1 MNHFFIRFGF
11 GLLLCYVVILPIALA
26 QNYPIRPVKIIVAS
40 APGSTPDIVARL
52 LGQEL
57 AKEWGQGVVI
67 ENKASA
73 GGVLAIQQILQS
85 PADGYTLL
93 LSPSSATSLAPAMFK
108 LPYDVREDLSGI
120 TRIANV
126 PNVLIIHPS
135 VPARNLKEFID
146 YVRSRPGK
154 LNYASTATG
163 TPSHLDGELFKA
175 LTGIDMLH
183 VPYKGSPAALMAVL
197 SGEVQAMFCPV
208 AIALPYLKQGKVKA
222 LGVTTTQRSEILP
235 DVPPIGEAEVLSY
248 STAQWYGFF
257 ARAGTPAAII
267 KKLNSDAV
275 RIMRTPAVDAVLK
288 PMGVNSFTSTPAEL
302 DDFLDKEINKW
313 KRLVTEAKIVAD

>member
-1 MNHFFIRFGF
+1 MTHPFIRFGF
-11 GLLLCYVVILPIALA
+11 GFFLAYVAVLPIALA
-26 QNYPIRPVKIIVAS
+26 QGYPSRPVKIVVAS

-73 GGVLAIQQILQS
+73 GGAVAIQQILQS

-126 PNVLIIHPS
+126 PNVLIVHPS
-135 VPARNLKEFID
+135 VPARNLKEFIEL
-146 YVRSRPGK
+146 VRSRPGK

-163 TPSHLDGELFKA
+163 TPSHLDGELFKS
-175 LTGIDMLH
+175 LTGVDMLH

-197 SGEVQAMFCPV
+197 NGEVQAMF
-208 AIALPYLKQGKVKA
+208 
-222 LGVTTTQRSEILP
+222 
-235 DVPPIGEAEVLSY
+235 
-248 STAQWYGFF
+248 
-257 ARAGTPAAII
+257 AR
-267 KKLNSDAV
+267 
-275 RIMRTPAVDAVLK
+275 
-288 PMGVNSFTSTPAEL
+288 
-302 DDFLDKEINKW
+302 
-313 KRLVTEAKIVAD
+313 

>member
-1 MNHFFIRFGF
+1 
-11 GLLLCYVVILPIALA
+11 
-26 QNYPIRPVKIIVAS
+26 
-40 APGSTPDIVARL
+40 
-52 LGQEL
+52 
-57 AKEWGQGVVI
+57 
-67 ENKASA
+67 
-73 GGVLAIQQILQS
+73 
-85 PADGYTLL
+85 
-93 LSPSSATSLAPAMFK
+93 
-108 LPYDVREDLSGI
+108 
-120 TRIANV
+120 
-126 PNVLIIHPS
+126 
-135 VPARNLKEFID
+135 
-146 YVRSRPGK
+146 
-154 LNYASTATG
+154 
-163 TPSHLDGELFKA
+163 
-175 LTGIDMLH
+175 
-183 VPYKGSPAALMAVL
+183 
-197 SGEVQAMFCPV
+197 MFCPV

-302 DDFLDKEINKW
+302 DDFLDKEIYKW